1 MIKNITPRE
10 QELEREVAAL
20 RASLNQWLNKTEWVQ
35 KTATTKE
42 LGMHIADVLKDRV
55 DTLKKRI
62 DNDEQSL
69 YRLHYLMKDHGWHP
83 GRTDDDLIDILDQ
96 KIKELKAEIFAAKD
110 SNADKIIAMTDEQI
124 TALTRLEGSNP
135 ADIAALG
142 RKTLDLALMTVER
155 NKLKAELDALKNQE
169 PVAWI
174 DTDDIAMMNKYGR
187 GGIVWHTKQDGLSQT
202 ALYTAPQEPRCKCR
216 NKERWR

>member
-69 YRLHYLMKDHGWHP
+69 YRLHYLMKDNGWHP
-83 GRTDDDLIDILDQ
+83 GSTDDDLIDILAQ
-96 KIKELKAEIFAAKD
+96 KINELKAERDVLKEEI
-110 SNADKIIAMTDEQI
+110 E
-124 TALTRLEGSNP
+124 ALR
-135 ADIAALG
+135 
-142 RKTLDLALMTVER
+142 
-155 NKLKAELDALKNQE
+155 NQE
-169 PVAWI
+169 PFVYAVVCPP
-174 DTDDIAMMNKYGR
+174 NKYCGYPE
-187 GGIVWHTKQDGLSQT
+187 IVHSEGYKKGCHKHIHDAIAEGVSSAKTWIVRK
-202 ALYTAPQEPRCKCR
+202 LYLAAGA
-216 NKERWR
+216 KEKE